1 MDPLGVGVPV
11 LTGPAEGWNFWPF
24 LGIPI
29 ALLIAFRFL
38 HLPRRVWVVVVV
50 VLVGLASADAISAW
64 GVVPAVGVAACLVAV
79 VALIA
84 RLRRSDPPIV

>member
-1 MDPLGVGVPV
+1 
-11 LTGPAEGWNFWPF
+11 
-24 LGIPI
+24 
-29 ALLIAFRFL
+29 
-38 HLPRRVWVVVVV
+38 
-50 VLVGLASADAISAW
+50 LVGLASADAISAW